1 VSLLIAT
8 AAPASPLLPLLIYV
22 AETCVVTLGTI
33 RIIFVSR
40 GLKVLAASL
49 GFFEVIVWLFAIG
62 QIMQNLSNL
71 GCYAAFAAGFTTGNF
86 FGVLI
91 EKKLAIGNLGVNIIT
106 SRDPSGLISR
116 LLAAHYGITCMDGRG
131 ATGPVKIVHT
141 LVKRKDLADVVA
153 IIKEFDANAFYS
165 VDDVQAVEAGV
176 FPTNRGRARGL
187 LPILPRLS
195 RTTA

>member
-1 VSLLIAT
+1 VCLLVAST
-8 AAPASPLLPLLIYV
+8 APASPVLPLLIYL
-22 AETCVVTLGTI
+22 AETCVVTLCTI

-40 GLKVLAASL
+40 GFKTLASML
-49 GFFEVIVWLFAIG
+49 GFFEVIIWLFAIG

-91 EKKLAIGNLGVNIIT
+91 EKKLAIGNLGVHIVTNK
-106 SRDPSGLISR
+106 DASGLVAR
-116 LLAAHYGITCMDGRG
+116 LRAAEYGLTCMDGRG
-131 ATGPVKIVHT
+131 ATGPVQIVFT
-141 LVKRKDLADVVA
+141 VVKRKDLGDVVA
-153 IIKEFDANAFYS
+153 IIKDFDANAFYS

-176 FPTNRGRARGL
+176 FPASKGRARGL
-187 LPILPRLS
+187 IPILPRLS

>member
-1 VSLLIAT
+1 VSLLIAS
-8 AAPASPLLPLLIYV
+8 AAPAAPLLPLLIYA

-40 GLKVLAASL
+40 GLKFLAATL
-49 GFFEVIVWLFAIG
+49 GFFEVIIWLFAIG

-86 FGVLI
+86 FGVLV
-91 EKKLAIGNLGVNIIT
+91 EKKLAIGNLGVNIVT
-106 SRDPSGLISR
+106 KKDPTELIGR
-116 LLAAHYGITCMDGRG
+116 LLAAEYGVTCMDGRG
-131 ATGPVKIVHT
+131 ATGPVQIVYT
-141 LVKRKDLADVVA
+141 LVKRKDLADVVG
-153 IIKEFDANAFYS
+153 IIKGFDANAFYA

-176 FPTNRGRARGL
+176 FPTSRGRARGL
-187 LPILPRLS
+187 FPILPRLS